1 MKKFKSFRKKRSMCE
16 ECQNDTPRLAEAK
29 DKGEYDYEG
38 DMARTQLR
46 SIIHNAQILHD
57 MLAADTNLPE
67 WVQNKITLAEDY
79 IVTAAQY
86 LRSEDSE

>member
-1 MKKFKSFRKKRSMCE
+1 MKKFSAFRKKRRSMCE
-16 ECQNDTPRLAEAK
+16 ECDPTLDEAK

-46 SIIHNAQILHD
+46 SIIHNAQLLHD
-57 MLAADTNLPE
+57 MLEADTNLPE
-67 WVQNKITLAEDY
+67 WVQSKITLAEDY

-86 LRSEDSE
+86 LRSEDE